1 MAAGRTKAKSRGV
14 QCGVDMVQAE
24 AQTESMEVAAVA
36 VQTELPAVE
45 AERERNPAR
54 EPAVSERVIEN
65 VQNAV
70 VRATLHRDR
79 DGKEVTERVLL
90 DRYQEE
96 VQFEEIS
103 ITEMASIK
111 ALLKSEYIR
120 SCMERQI
127 EEATV
132 EKRQANKPRG
142 SMSENT
148 EKEGSEMKA
157 RNRKAKQPCGQT
169 ALVLKNEIR
178 KDKEIRSREPKIPWW
193 HEAK

>member
-1 MAAGRTKAKSRGV
+1 ME
-14 QCGVDMVQAE
+14 MVQVE
-24 AQTESMEVAAVA
+24 AQAESIEVAAVA
-36 VQTELPAVE
+36 VQTEMPAVE

-54 EPAVSERVIEN
+54 ESAVSERVIEN

-79 DGKEVTERVLL
+79 DGREVTERVLL

-120 SCMERQI
+120 SCMERQV

-132 EKRQANKPRG
+132 EKRQVNEQIRWG
-142 SMSENT
+142 SLSEKT
-148 EKEGSEMKA
+148 KQETSEMRERSGMGEQHA
-157 RNRKAKQPCGQT
+157 WVRQDSTAFEECG
-169 ALVLKNEIR
+169 
-178 KDKEIRSREPKIPWW
+178 KER
-193 HEAK
+193 